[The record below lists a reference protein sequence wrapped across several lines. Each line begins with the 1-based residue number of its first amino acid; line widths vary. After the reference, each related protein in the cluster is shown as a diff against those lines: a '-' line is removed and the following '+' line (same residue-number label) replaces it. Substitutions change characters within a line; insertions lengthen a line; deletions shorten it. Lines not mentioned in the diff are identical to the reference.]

1 MGIKVKAQTSGIVF
15 LPLPF
20 FILLFS
26 SDTSGN
32 QDKSVWMT
40 TTGRKRNAGRQ
51 TELSETVSERVEE
64 SKQSQMGRFVANH
77 EALYSLS

>member
-1 MGIKVKAQTSGIVF
+1 
-15 LPLPF
+15 
-20 FILLFS
+20 
-26 SDTSGN
+26 
-32 QDKSVWMT
+32 MT